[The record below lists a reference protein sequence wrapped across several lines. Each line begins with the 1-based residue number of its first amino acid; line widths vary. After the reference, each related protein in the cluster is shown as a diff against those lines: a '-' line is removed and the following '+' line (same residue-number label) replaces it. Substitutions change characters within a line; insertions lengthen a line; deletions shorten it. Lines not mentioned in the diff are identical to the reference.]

1 MRELEERFGDSI
13 AVVGVHSGK
22 FTGERETSH
31 IRDAALRLEAV
42 HPTVNDRQ
50 FRIWRSFAVNAWP
63 TLVAIDPRGYVVGQR
78 AGEFTAESLV
88 PFIEGVLAAARAAG
102 TLDEKPLHFAGDA
115 PSESPGTLRF
125 PGKIAI
131 DGRRIAIADSGHHRV
146 LVGELDAG
154 GRRMRVTRIVGGD
167 EALFDNP
174 QGLAFSGDTL
184 YVADPGVHSIRAISL
199 GDGSV
204 RTLAGIGRQARTRRD
219 LAAGAL
225 SSPWDIALAAG
236 TMFVAMAGIH
246 QLWTIDIA
254 SGRTAVHSGSGAEE
268 LHDGP
273 HAAATLAQPMGL
285 CIAAD
290 TVYFTDSESS
300 AVRVADHAAGG
311 GVRTI
316 VGTGLFDFG
325 DVDSVGD
332 DVRIQHPQG
341 IALAAD
347 GRLLIADSYNGAL
360 KWIDPATRR
369 AKTLVRGLH
378 EPAGVAL
385 AGNRIFVAETNRH
398 RIAVVSMAGDVET
411 LTVEL

>member
-1 MRELEERFGDSI
+1 
-13 AVVGVHSGK
+13 
-22 FTGERETSH
+22 
-31 IRDAALRLEAV
+31 
-42 HPTVNDRQ
+42 
-50 FRIWRSFAVNAWP
+50 
-63 TLVAIDPRGYVVGQR
+63 
-78 AGEFTAESLV
+78 
-88 PFIEGVLAAARAAG
+88 
-102 TLDEKPLHFAGDA
+102 
-115 PSESPGTLRF
+115 
-125 PGKIAI
+125 
-131 DGRRIAIADSGHHRV
+131 
-146 LVGELDAG
+146 
-154 GRRMRVTRIVGGD
+154 
-167 EALFDNP
+167 
-174 QGLAFSGDTL
+174 
-184 YVADPGVHSIRAISL
+184 
-199 GDGSV
+199 
-204 RTLAGIGRQARTRRD
+204 
-219 LAAGAL
+219 
-225 SSPWDIALAAG
+225 
-236 TMFVAMAGIH
+236 MAGIH